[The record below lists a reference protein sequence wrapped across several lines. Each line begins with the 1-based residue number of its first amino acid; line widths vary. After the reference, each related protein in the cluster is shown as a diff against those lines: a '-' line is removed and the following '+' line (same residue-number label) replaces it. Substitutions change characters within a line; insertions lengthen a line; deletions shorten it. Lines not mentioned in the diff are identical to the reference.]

1 MTYSPRQKTPVI
13 LKRSHNQNKNNER
26 SSRMRKA
33 MSKKLTLTQPKHP
46 LKNPVI
52 MKKATKPQTS
62 SLSSISQSDSLLYS
76 PQSTG
81 LVYDERML
89 KHKHE
94 WFIEEQESPHRIQQA
109 FQRCVEENL
118 VSRCIRV
125 PAYSISEDDLAL
137 VHDKSYITKIKK
149 SANMSHREL
158 YALSGQ
164 YDGVFFNQ
172 STWLCAK
179 LAAGSVKHLAQL
191 VFTGKLTNGLA
202 LVRPPGHHAMQSEAC
217 GYCIFNNIAV
227 AAASFLQPRKLNS
240 SSTISKP
247 KDSLDGE
254 VVSAQR
260 ILIVDWDVHHGQG
273 TQYTFYDDNRV
284 LFISIHRYENGGFWP
299 NLREANYDFIGKG
312 SGKGYNINIPLEE
325 IGMTDSDYL
334 AIFHQIIMP
343 IATEFNP
350 QLVLISCGFDAA
362 IGCPEGRMWLSPMVF
377 GHFVHE
383 LKSLAGGK
391 VVVVLEGGYFV
402 DSLAEGI
409 VHVLKGLLGDPLSP
423 IQLIRPPCKSVK
435 HTIEL
440 CTVALRNHW
449 KSIGYQDVSK
459 TIPRPSLK
467 HLPIMSWSLM
477 KVIAWPETNPQLPR
491 VLTKQIQKLL
501 VKHFPAPLAIPVDS
515 HGGNL
520 KLTLVLIPS
529 SSSSLSSSSSS
540 LVSSLSV
547 SSSSA
552 AASTPSTIIVKQK
565 GVSRKRQRQQE
576 QRNSATHSLLQKL
589 SEQVHI
595 HLYDEHDL
603 LTTDYHC
610 RGPTKKSRVM
620 EFSRSTYTQQL
631 AVTRHI
637 NQTNDDHIDDIQ
649 SMKQFPSVD
658 KNGKPLKVLQN
669 DSIQSECNC
678 PFYVISPKG
687 QIIKHTDYRKGCK
700 KEVLPNLKTALSQ
713 ALISALMQEFH
724 TLYIAGSSLTFL
736 HLIEAVTQIPLN
748 FLSNYRE
755 GIFRPRYFQPNRS
768 NSNGNSGNNV
778 NNELTNTFRQLKGK
792 SLTNSPSIKNETLRQ
807 LVNVYSYPH
816 ESIAPS
822 AKITSSSC
830 LPPSALSSVS
840 PSCLPS
846 SKTTSSS
853 SPSATSS
860 FSSPLKNDN
869 NSYEKSTVYHF
880 IKSED
885 FYTKPCR
892 LLVLDISGVNDLENI
907 NLQQEINSLPGPL
920 SQNIQCDLIWCSVYH
935 GELAHQLIKK
945 PNELRAKELHN
956 AGSTSM
962 HKDRINNLI
971 WLKIP
976 IPTKTNSSSLS
987 RRTLTNLETVDRKGK
1002 KNTSPTASDSNT
1014 SAVSLLSIIYHI
1026 ILPISYEFGP
1036 DLVCLLIGSYED
1048 NQVLITPDT
1057 IARIIYLLNGLGAV
1071 VLVGGTTEQL
1081 CCEYIVQS
1089 LLGKPLPVGFN
1100 ELDPSSPSFEIK
1112 QVIQM
1117 IMQQNHQRWKSLKFS
1132 GSLPTWV

>member
-1 MTYSPRQKTPVI
+1 MTYSQRQKTPVI

-62 SLSSISQSDSLLYS
+62 SLSSISRSDSLLYS

-284 LFISIHRYENGGFWP
+284 LFISIHP
-299 NLREANYDFIGKG
+299 NYDFIGKG

-501 VKHFPAPLAIPVDS
+501 VKHFPAPLAIPIDS

-603 LTTDYHC
+603 LTTDYHS

-669 DSIQSECNC
+669 DQSSRSSSFNFSINARVS
-678 PFYVISPKG
+678 Y
-687 QIIKHTDYRKGCK
+687 
-700 KEVLPNLKTALSQ
+700 ALYCWQ
-713 ALISALMQEFH
+713 LV
-724 TLYIAGSSLTFL
+724 TFL

-935 GELAHQLIKK
+935 GESAHQLIKK

-956 AGSTSM
+956 AGSTSRY
-962 HKDRINNLI
+962 KDRINNLT